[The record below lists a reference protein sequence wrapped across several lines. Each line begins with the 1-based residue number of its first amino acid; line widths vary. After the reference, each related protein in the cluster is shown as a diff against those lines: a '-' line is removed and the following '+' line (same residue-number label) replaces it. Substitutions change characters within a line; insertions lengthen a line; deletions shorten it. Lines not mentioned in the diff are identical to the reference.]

1 MSEDVQHSESP
12 VRPPEPKPIS
22 GLVLVDKPA
31 SGKIKSM
38 TVVRAVKRK
47 LIASG
52 LPRSIKVGHAG
63 TLDPLASG
71 LLIVLVGKA
80 TRLCD
85 QLMADRKEYLATLD
99 LSQWSP
105 TDDLERSAE
114 PNPPLEPDQIPT
126 RERIER
132 VLAEQFMGVIQQRPP
147 DFSAIW
153 IDGKRAYR
161 LARSGKETNIQPRP
175 VIIHTLR
182 VTEYEWPRLSIDVCC
197 GKGTYIRSMARDIGA
212 ALTGSP
218 AVLTALR
225 RTSIGEFRVD
235 HAIPLDSLPERLTP
249 EDLTPPPPAPAN
261 P

>member
-1 MSEDVQHSESP
+1 MSEHASP

-71 LLIVLVGKA
+71 LLIVLVGKS

-99 LSQWSP
+99 LSKWSA

-114 PNPPLEPDQIPT
+114 PNPPLSSEQIPT

-132 VLAEQFMGVIQQRPP
+132 VLVEQFMGVIQQRPP

-153 IDGKRAYR
+153 IDGKRAYD
-161 LARSGKETNIQPRP
+161 LARKGRETNIQPRP
-175 VIIHTLR
+175 VIIHAVR
-182 VTEYEWPRLSIDVCC
+182 VTEYAWPMLSIDVCC
-197 GKGTYIRSMARDIGA
+197 GKGTYIRSMARDIGT

-235 HAIPLDSLPERLTP
+235 HATPLDSLPERLTP
-249 EDLTPPPPAPAN
+249 EDLTPPPVPPAAASSP
-261 P
+261 